1 MANLKAG
8 DLRHRI
14 TIQQLSLVTNGEATD
29 ETWANFVADVPARV
43 RPLSGRE
50 VAAVGTEM
58 AGKTRA
64 FEIRYAKSVGVT
76 EAMRVVHDGMTFN
89 ILSITPDET
98 LRDHV
103 VILAE
108 AGIRG

>member
-1 MANLKAG
+1 MRAG
-8 DLRHRI
+8 ELRHRI
-14 TIQQLSLVTNGEATD
+14 GFDQLTVTNNGEATD
-29 ETWANFVADVPARV
+29 EAWTTFASDVPAKV

-50 VAAVGTEM
+50 VSAVGTEL
-58 AGKTRA
+58 AGKSRA
-64 FEIRYAKSVGVT
+64 FEIRYGNSVGVT
-76 EAMRVVHDGMTFN
+76 ESMRVTHEGVTYN
-89 ILSITPDET
+89 ILSITPDDT

>member
-1 MANLKAG
+1 MKHG

-14 TIQQLSLVTNGEATD
+14 GFEQPTVTNNGEAT
-29 ETWANFVADVPARV
+29 EESWSSFASDVPARV

-50 VAAVGTEM
+50 IAAVGTEL

-64 FEIRYAKSVGVT
+64 FEIRYGNSVGLT
-76 EAMRVVHDGMTFN
+76 ESMRVTHESVAYN
-89 ILSITPDET
+89 ILSITPDDT
-98 LRDHV
+98 LRDRV